1 MGSFLQ
7 KLLTNPEDFKFYTGN
22 QKGAV
27 SPNNQNPR
35 TIPFGRDRFNDG
47 LGDGSNQPYGWKKK
61 PGDIGI
67 GVMIDDYANSYEDTI
82 GEANI
87 DDFIIRGGVL
97 APLKAVRDSIR
108 LTRFFSDIK
117 NPKGILFLA
126 KQNLLSRIGT
136 KTEASKGVGYA
147 GGGLNEGVYTPLSTI
162 GQALIG
168 FAGGHLNKQGLDPT
182 GLFPGASINKYQEVI
197 SENQLILP
205 DDFINNRLINL
216 IPKPL
221 NTNPFQSTGILVSL
235 LKGYSVNPP
244 YDPSTLIEYGGG
256 PGSVLG
262 IGKTKIRF
270 ATTNDSFS
278 KLTVFDKKN
287 DINSFETYAGFKSH
301 PTDINR
307 LFLLTNPTSSSD
319 ILLEYKGGPG
329 SNGKVDGTTKINYA
343 TDNSGFKL
351 TVLDKKNNINSFQ
364 QNAIAPIRLVQSQV
378 ADGVNNNRLFHL
390 LKNNPQTFPYFKYF
404 PKNNSSVLIEYPKGS
419 ESGFGGDPNNIV
431 KIKYATDNSGFKST
445 VFNADVYKIGSFETG
460 SGLSPQ
466 PIDSNRLFRLTNPTS
481 FSDILL
487 EYKGGPGSNGKIDGS
502 TKIKYAINNSGFK
515 LTVFDDYYSSNLLKA
530 DGARY
535 KTWDYSKISSQTLN
549 LDADTKSDFRSGS
562 KESGAQT
569 FLSSSPNYIV
579 KNIEDNLN
587 LGNPGRR
594 SRNRSSYTSGSD
606 GGKPL
611 DKLNASPIYESE
623 TFIEGQSINNLQEN
637 QYKDI
642 IPFIISILNNE
653 NTSGG
658 PPKKNMHFRAFID
671 SFSDTYDADWSPIEY
686 MGRAEKLYK
695 YKGFGRKI
703 SMAFTVV
710 AQSREE
716 MYQMYNKLNFL
727 ASSLA
732 PEYLPSGYMA
742 GNIAY
747 ITLGEYIYNQPG
759 IITSLTFD
767 IPEESP
773 WEIGIDDTGKRIYGT
788 TRQVPHMIKVT
799 GFNFTPIHIFKPEKQ
814 RWKDD
819 LKDIKDK
826 NSTELLYGKGN
837 QQYIAKN
844 SQPWIITQ
852 PQDETTFEDLSLTE
866 TIPQQDILVT

>member
-117 NPKGILFLA
+117 NPKGLLFLA
-126 KQNLLSRIGT
+126 KENILSRIGT
-136 KTEASKGVGYA
+136 KTEASKGAGYL
-147 GGGLNEGVYTPLSTI
+147 GGALNEGAYTPLSTI

-168 FAGGHLNKQGLDPT
+168 FSGGHLNKQGLDPT
-182 GLFPGASINKYQEVI
+182 GLFPGANINKYQEVI

-205 DDFINNRLINL
+205 DDYINNRLINL

-221 NTNPFQSTGILVSL
+221 NTNPFQSTGILTSL

-278 KLTVFDKKN
+278 KLTIFDSKN
-287 DINSFETYAGFKSH
+287 
-301 PTDINR
+301 
-307 LFLLTNPTSSSD
+307 
-319 ILLEYKGGPG
+319 
-329 SNGKVDGTTKINYA
+329 
-343 TDNSGFKL
+343 
-351 TVLDKKNNINSFQ
+351 
-364 QNAIAPIRLVQSQV
+364 
-378 ADGVNNNRLFHL
+378 
-390 LKNNPQTFPYFKYF
+390 
-404 PKNNSSVLIEYPKGS
+404 
-419 ESGFGGDPNNIV
+419 
-431 KIKYATDNSGFKST
+431 
-445 VFNADVYKIGSFETG
+445 
-460 SGLSPQ
+460 
-466 PIDSNRLFRLTNPTS
+466 
-481 FSDILL
+481 
-487 EYKGGPGSNGKIDGS
+487 
-502 TKIKYAINNSGFK
+502 
-515 LTVFDDYYSSNLLKA
+515 SSNLLNA
-530 DGARY
+530 NGARY
-535 KTWDYSKISSQTLN
+535 KTWDYSAINSQLLN
-549 LDADTKSDFRSGS
+549 LDGNINEDFRTTMGVDSSG
-562 KESGAQT
+562 GAST
-569 FLSSSPNYIV
+569 FVSFSPDY
-579 KNIEDNLN
+579 KKYNIEDNLN

-594 SRNRSSYTSGSD
+594 GRNRSSYTFGT
-606 GGKPL
+606 GEGPL
-611 DKLNASPIYESE
+611 DRVNASYIYKSDV
-623 TFIEGQSINNLQEN
+623 TPGRNNPL
-637 QYKDI
+637 YKKDGEYSDI
-642 IPFIISILNNE
+642 IPFIISILNNDNQE
-653 NTSGG
+653 KAGEIGKNGTIG
-658 PPKKNMHFRAFID
+658 PGTYRKNMHFRAFID
-671 SFSDTYDADWSPIEY
+671 SFSDSYDADWSPIEY

-716 MYQMYNKLNFL
+716 ITAMYDKLNFL

-732 PEYLPSGYMA
+732 PEYLDSLSSGYMA

-747 ITLGEYIYNQPG
+747 ITLGEYIYDQPG
-759 IITSLTFD
+759 IINSLTFD

-773 WEIGIDDTGKRIYGT
+773 WEIGIDDAGNRLEVGDV
-788 TRQVPHMIKVT
+788 RQVPHMIKVT
-799 GFNFTPIHIFKPEKQ
+799 GFNFTPIHKFRPEKQ
-814 RWKDD
+814 TFKN
-819 LKDIKDK
+819 DK
-826 NSTELLYGKGN
+826 LGTDSTELEVLGG
-837 QQYIAKN
+837 QHYIDPLRPK
-844 SQPWIITQ
+844 STKTPTPIITIGELEQ
-852 PQDETTFEDLSLTE
+852 EFID
-866 TIPQQDILVT
+866 

>member
-136 KTEASKGVGYA
+136 KTEASKGAGYA
-147 GGGLNEGVYTPLSTI
+147 GGGLNEGAYTPLSTI

-182 GLFPGASINKYQEVI
+182 GLFPGANINKYQEVI

-205 DDFINNRLINL
+205 DDYINNRLINL

-221 NTNPFQSTGILVSL
+221 NTNPFQSTGILTSL

-278 KLTVFDKKN
+278 KLTIFDSKN
-287 DINSFETYAGFKSH
+287 
-301 PTDINR
+301 
-307 LFLLTNPTSSSD
+307 
-319 ILLEYKGGPG
+319 
-329 SNGKVDGTTKINYA
+329 
-343 TDNSGFKL
+343 
-351 TVLDKKNNINSFQ
+351 
-364 QNAIAPIRLVQSQV
+364 
-378 ADGVNNNRLFHL
+378 
-390 LKNNPQTFPYFKYF
+390 
-404 PKNNSSVLIEYPKGS
+404 
-419 ESGFGGDPNNIV
+419 
-431 KIKYATDNSGFKST
+431 
-445 VFNADVYKIGSFETG
+445 
-460 SGLSPQ
+460 
-466 PIDSNRLFRLTNPTS
+466 
-481 FSDILL
+481 
-487 EYKGGPGSNGKIDGS
+487 
-502 TKIKYAINNSGFK
+502 
-515 LTVFDDYYSSNLLKA
+515 SSNLLNA
-530 DGARY
+530 NGARY
-535 KTWDYSKISSQTLN
+535 KTWDYSAINSQLLN
-549 LDADTKSDFRSGS
+549 LDGYTNQDFRFNLNP
-562 KESGAQT
+562 KEASS
-569 FLSSSPNYIV
+569 FLSSSPNYIN

-587 LGNPGRR
+587 LGNPGKR

-606 GGKPL
+606 SGKAL
-611 DKLNASPIYESE
+611 DKLNATPIY
-623 TFIEGQSINNLQEN
+623 QSNVDNGYELKGI
-637 QYKDI
+637 YSDI
-642 IPFIISILNNE
+642 IPFIISILNNDNQE
-653 NTSGG
+653 ATNTGTYR
-658 PPKKNMHFRAFID
+658 KNMHFRAFID
-671 SFSDTYDADWSPIEY
+671 SFSDSYNADWSPIEY

-716 MYQMYNKLNFL
+716 ITAMYDKLNFL

-732 PEYLPSGYMA
+732 PEYLDSETSGYMA

-747 ITLGEYIYNQPG
+747 ITLGEYIYDQPG

-773 WEIGIDDTGKRIYGT
+773 WEIGIDDDGNRLDVKDV
-788 TRQVPHMIKVT
+788 RQVPHMIKVT
-799 GFNFTPIHIFKPEKQ
+799 GFNFTPIHKFRPEKQ
-814 RWKDD
+814 TWSEQTPGT
-819 LKDIKDK
+819 
-826 NSTELLYGKGN
+826 NSTELEVLGG
-837 QQYIAKN
+837 QHYIDPLRPK
-844 SQPWIITQ
+844 STKTLTPIITVGDVESREIV
-852 PQDETTFEDLSLTE
+852 P
-866 TIPQQDILVT
+866 

>member
-117 NPKGILFLA
+117 NPKGLLFLA
-126 KQNLLSRIGT
+126 KQNILSRIGT
-136 KTEASKGVGYA
+136 KTEASKGLGYA
-147 GGGLNEGVYTPLSTI
+147 GGALNEGAYTPLSTI

-168 FAGGHLNKQGLDPT
+168 FSGGHLNKQGLDPT
-182 GLFPGASINKYQEVI
+182 GLFPGANINKYQEVI

-205 DDFINNRLINL
+205 DDYINNRLINL

-221 NTNPFQSTGILVSL
+221 NTNPFQSTGILTSL

-278 KLTVFDKKN
+278 KLTVFD
-287 DINSFETYAGFKSH
+287 S
-301 PTDINR
+301 
-307 LFLLTNPTSSSD
+307 
-319 ILLEYKGGPG
+319 
-329 SNGKVDGTTKINYA
+329 
-343 TDNSGFKL
+343 
-351 TVLDKKNNINSFQ
+351 
-364 QNAIAPIRLVQSQV
+364 
-378 ADGVNNNRLFHL
+378 
-390 LKNNPQTFPYFKYF
+390 
-404 PKNNSSVLIEYPKGS
+404 NNSS
-419 ESGFGGDPNNIV
+419 
-431 KIKYATDNSGFKST
+431 NSDRF
-445 VFNADVYKIGSFETG
+445 
-460 SGLSPQ
+460 
-466 PIDSNRLFRLTNPTS
+466 SNTS
-481 FSDILL
+481 
-487 EYKGGPGSNGKIDGS
+487 K
-502 TKIKYAINNSGFK
+502 
-515 LTVFDDYYSSNLLKA
+515 
-530 DGARY
+530 GARY
-535 KTWDYSKISSQTLN
+535 KTWDYSLINSQSINIGGDINEDFRRPL
-549 LDADTKSDFRSGS
+549 LDADSQNFLSISPDYKANNIETKFGLGSPGSRYRSRISYTNGSGEGKALDKVNATYIYKSDV
-562 KESGAQT
+562 T
-569 FLSSSPNYIV
+569 
-579 KNIEDNLN
+579 
-587 LGNPGRR
+587 PGR
-594 SRNRSSYTSGSD
+594 NNPLYKKD
-606 GGKPL
+606 GEY
-611 DKLNASPIYESE
+611 S
-623 TFIEGQSINNLQEN
+623 
-637 QYKDI
+637 DI
-642 IPFIISILNNE
+642 IPFIISILNNDNQEAE
-653 NTSGG
+653 NPGTYR
-658 PPKKNMHFRAFID
+658 KNMHFRAFID
-671 SFSDTYDADWSPIEY
+671 SFSDSYDADWSPIDY

-716 MYQMYNKLNFL
+716 ITAMYDKLNFL

-732 PEYLPSGYMA
+732 PEYLDSLSSGYMA

-747 ITLGEYIYNQPG
+747 ITLGEYIYDQPG

-773 WEIGIDDTGKRIYGT
+773 WEIGIDDDGNRLDIDDV
-788 TRQVPHMIKVT
+788 RQVPHMIKVT
-799 GFNFTPIHIFKPEKQ
+799 GFNFTPIHKFRPEKQ
-814 RWKDD
+814 TFKN
-819 LKDIKDK
+819 DILGTDSTRLLNTGTQRYVDQRRPESTNYDKEVQEAYTSNLGKTDK
-826 NSTELLYGKGN
+826 NGV
-837 QQYIAKN
+837 YI
-844 SQPWIITQ
+844 
-852 PQDETTFEDLSLTE
+852 
-866 TIPQQDILVT
+866 IPPSPPVEEEILVQE

>member
-126 KQNLLSRIGT
+126 KENILSRIGT
-136 KTEASKGVGYA
+136 KTEASKGAGYL
-147 GGGLNEGVYTPLSTI
+147 GGALNEGAYTPLSTI

-168 FAGGHLNKQGLDPT
+168 FSGGHLNKQGLDPT
-182 GLFPGASINKYQEVI
+182 GLFPGANINKYQEVI

-221 NTNPFQSTGILVSL
+221 NTNPFQSTGILTSL

-244 YDPSTLIEYGGG
+244 YDPATLIEYEGG

-278 KLTVFDKKN
+278 KLTVFDSN
-287 DINSFETYAGFKSH
+287 NSIN
-301 PTDINR
+301 
-307 LFLLTNPTSSSD
+307 
-319 ILLEYKGGPG
+319 
-329 SNGKVDGTTKINYA
+329 
-343 TDNSGFKL
+343 
-351 TVLDKKNNINSFQ
+351 
-364 QNAIAPIRLVQSQV
+364 
-378 ADGVNNNRLFHL
+378 
-390 LKNNPQTFPYFKYF
+390 LKN
-404 PKNNSSVLIEYPKGS
+404 
-419 ESGFGGDPNNIV
+419 
-431 KIKYATDNSGFKST
+431 TDSIST
-445 VFNADVYKIGSFETG
+445 
-460 SGLSPQ
+460 
-466 PIDSNRLFRLTNPTS
+466 
-481 FSDILL
+481 
-487 EYKGGPGSNGKIDGS
+487 
-502 TKIKYAINNSGFK
+502 
-515 LTVFDDYYSSNLLKA
+515 
-530 DGARY
+530 GARY
-535 KTWDYSKISSQTLN
+535 KTWDYNLIIKQEKNFDAEILEDFKTLSNPDSQSS
-549 LDADTKSDFRSGS
+549 
-562 KESGAQT
+562 T
-569 FLSSSPNYIV
+569 FLMSSPSYLE
-579 KNIEDNLN
+579 KNIENRLNLN
-587 LGNPGRR
+587 NPGSPRK
-594 SRNRSSYTSGSD
+594 NRSSYTKGT
-606 GGKPL
+606 GQAL
-611 DKLNASPIYESE
+611 DMLNASYIYQSSTDKPYKSQESY
-623 TFIEGQSINNLQEN
+623 S
-637 QYKDI
+637 DI
-642 IPFIISILNNE
+642 IPFIISILNNDNQE
-653 NTSGG
+653 ANDPGTYR
-658 PPKKNMHFRAFID
+658 KNMHFRAFID
-671 SFSDTYDADWSPIEY
+671 SFSDSYDADWSSIEY

-716 MYQMYNKLNFL
+716 ITAMYDKLNFL
-727 ASSLA
+727 ASSLS
-732 PEYLPSGYMA
+732 PEYLDKTTTGYMA

-747 ITLGEYIYNQPG
+747 ITLGEYIHDQPG
-759 IITSLTFD
+759 IINSLTFD

-773 WEIGIDDTGKRIYGT
+773 WEIGINDEGIIEDTKKRRKDI
-788 TRQVPHMIKVT
+788 RQLPHMIKVT
-799 GFNFTPIHIFKPEKQ
+799 GFNFTPIHKFRPEKQ
-814 RWKDD
+814 
-819 LKDIKDK
+819 
-826 NSTELLYGKGN
+826 
-837 QQYIAKN
+837 
-844 SQPWIITQ
+844 
-852 PQDETTFEDLSLTE
+852 TFENDTPGTDSIRLLGQGPQKYVDQRRPESTNYDKKELAAYRSEVAAAAAAAAEEAAAAAATAAALAAFHLSGT
-866 TIPQQDILVT
+866 TITPGSNSPVSDAIVGNNGIQVQGLVANNNLVWP

>member
-126 KQNLLSRIGT
+126 KENILSRIGT
-136 KTEASKGVGYA
+136 KTEASKGAGYL
-147 GGGLNEGVYTPLSTI
+147 GGALNEGAYTPLSTI

-168 FAGGHLNKQGLDPT
+168 FSGRHLNKQGLDPT
-182 GLFPGASINKYQEVI
+182 GLFPGANINKYQEVI

-221 NTNPFQSTGILVSL
+221 NTNPFQSTGILTSL

-244 YDPSTLIEYGGG
+244 YDPATLIEYEGG

-278 KLTVFDKKN
+278 KLTVFDSN
-287 DINSFETYAGFKSH
+287 NSIN
-301 PTDINR
+301 
-307 LFLLTNPTSSSD
+307 
-319 ILLEYKGGPG
+319 
-329 SNGKVDGTTKINYA
+329 
-343 TDNSGFKL
+343 
-351 TVLDKKNNINSFQ
+351 
-364 QNAIAPIRLVQSQV
+364 
-378 ADGVNNNRLFHL
+378 
-390 LKNNPQTFPYFKYF
+390 LKN
-404 PKNNSSVLIEYPKGS
+404 
-419 ESGFGGDPNNIV
+419 
-431 KIKYATDNSGFKST
+431 TDSIST
-445 VFNADVYKIGSFETG
+445 
-460 SGLSPQ
+460 
-466 PIDSNRLFRLTNPTS
+466 
-481 FSDILL
+481 
-487 EYKGGPGSNGKIDGS
+487 
-502 TKIKYAINNSGFK
+502 
-515 LTVFDDYYSSNLLKA
+515 
-530 DGARY
+530 GARY
-535 KTWDYSKISSQTLN
+535 KTWDYNLIIKQEKNFDAEILEDFKTLSNPDSQSS
-549 LDADTKSDFRSGS
+549 
-562 KESGAQT
+562 T
-569 FLSSSPNYIV
+569 FLMSSPSYLE
-579 KNIEDNLN
+579 KNIENRLNLN
-587 LGNPGRR
+587 NPGSPRK
-594 SRNRSSYTSGSD
+594 NRSSYTKGT
-606 GGKPL
+606 GQAL
-611 DKLNASPIYESE
+611 DMLNASYIYQSSTDKPYKSQESY
-623 TFIEGQSINNLQEN
+623 S
-637 QYKDI
+637 DI
-642 IPFIISILNNE
+642 IPFIISILNNDNQE
-653 NTSGG
+653 KTNPGTYR
-658 PPKKNMHFRAFID
+658 KNMHFRAFID
-671 SFSDTYDADWSPIEY
+671 SFSDSYDADWSSIEY

-716 MYQMYNKLNFL
+716 ITAMYDKLNFL
-727 ASSLA
+727 ASSLS
-732 PEYLPSGYMA
+732 PEYLDKTTTGYMA

-747 ITLGEYIYNQPG
+747 ITLGEYIHDQPG
-759 IITSLTFD
+759 IINSLTFD

-773 WEIGIDDTGKRIYGT
+773 WEIGINDEGIIEDTKKRRKDI
-788 TRQVPHMIKVT
+788 RQLPHMIKVT
-799 GFNFTPIHIFKPEKQ
+799 GFNFTPIHKFRPEKQ
-814 RWKDD
+814 
-819 LKDIKDK
+819 
-826 NSTELLYGKGN
+826 
-837 QQYIAKN
+837 
-844 SQPWIITQ
+844 
-852 PQDETTFEDLSLTE
+852 TFENDTPGTDSIRLLGQGPQKYVDQRRPESTNYDKKELAAYRSEVAAAAAAAAEEAAAAAATAAALAAFHLSGT
-866 TIPQQDILVT
+866 TITPGSNSPVSDAIVGNNGIQVQGLVANNNLVWP